1 MWNYISKYL
10 KKYKTSIIYTKNS
23 SYSYEEFY
31 KICYEQGKRMKAFS
45 KKSKKCLILCNN
57 NFNTAV
63 AIFSC
68 WYANLI
74 PMPLTYNYG
83 NELWK
88 NIIKTS
94 SPDILVTD
102 CDLDFDFECV
112 YNIQNSTLSGSLMSS
127 HVEEELNDV
136 AVIMHTSGTSGTSK
150 GVMLTHNA
158 VISNVESILEY
169 MYFEGKQKIL
179 VSRPL
184 YHISVLT
191 GELLVSMCRG
201 MDIYLS
207 ETNYNPFQVAKLLE
221 KERIT
226 VLGGTPTMLY
236 QVAIC
241 LPKSYTNI
249 IYKLS

>member
-1 MWNYISKYL
+1 
-10 KKYKTSIIYTKNS
+10 
-23 SYSYEEFY
+23 
-31 KICYEQGKRMKAFS
+31 
-45 KKSKKCLILCNN
+45 
-57 NFNTAV
+57 
-63 AIFSC
+63 
-68 WYANLI
+68 
-74 PMPLTYNYG
+74 
-83 NELWK
+83 
-88 NIIKTS
+88 
-94 SPDILVTD
+94 
-102 CDLDFDFECV
+102 
-112 YNIQNSTLSGSLMSS
+112 MSS